1 MQLFEQRDTPR
12 FHTQTD
18 ELLNNV
24 AVGCLYIYFF
34 IEEVFVFVVYFG
46 GGGTGGGK
54 RILQVAVEMS
64 GT

>member
-1 MQLFEQRDTPR
+1 M
-12 FHTQTD
+12 QTD

-24 AVGCLYIYFF
+24 HVAVGCLYTYFF
-34 IEEVFVFVVYFG
+34 IEEVFVFVVYFW